1 MMIML
6 SRLDTIPERDRRTY
20 RTALSI
26 SRVSTAVLNIAVL
39 TRDNERSKSSKGLLY
54 YKTLLHTKQTHG
66 GGAIIAAIGLFSTD
80 KYMLIK
86 AETVTN
92 EILRTIYKKKHKEK
106 RSKIRIKPHKFW

>member
-92 EILRTIYKKKHKEK
+92 EILRTIYKKTQRETFKNQN
-106 RSKIRIKPHKFW
+106 